1 MIYHRRY
8 RRTLKLRSSGTRLLA
23 VLHFSLLLVLSA
35 AAHVPLPAPIDKNI
49 FVTDA
54 DMGVYTYDTIIEVSG
69 HPVNVRLHLRFMCDG
84 DTSSGSAWG
93 GSTSYTQGSSSSSSS
108 ISSSISIEGFVSTY
122 LLTTKPPPWAAATPH
137 YYPLDILHRVNV
149 STSSR

>member
-1 MIYHRRY
+1 
-8 RRTLKLRSSGTRLLA
+8 
-23 VLHFSLLLVLSA
+23 
-35 AAHVPLPAPIDKNI
+35 
-49 FVTDA
+49 
-54 DMGVYTYDTIIEVSG
+54 MGVYTYDTIIEVSG

-93 GSTSYTQGSSSSSSS
+93 SSTSYTHSSSSSSG
-108 ISSSISIEGFVSTY
+108 SISIEGFVSTY

-149 STSSR
+149 SISSR